1 MPAGPPT
8 PPLSPDHALDWPGRT
23 ATAGAVLAAVERRVH
38 HRRRLRRRAA
48 AAVASLALLVV
59 AGATW
64 FRPASFPAA
73 AALAHGAT
81 LTQPTRQ
88 SLADG
93 SQIEL
98 NGDAQV
104 RVEFSPTVR
113 RVTLARGEAHFEV
126 AHDPARPFVVVAGDI
141 SVRAVGTAFSVR
153 LAPRDVNVLVTDGR
167 VAVDR
172 ATADPVATPVQPL
185 AFVSQ
190 GAAVAVAPADLAP
203 HAPAPAVVDV
213 SGPELAERLAWR
225 VPRLEFNDTPLREAV
240 TLFNRHGNVR
250 LSLAA
255 PALGELRVSGFV
267 RADNTPALLQLLR
280 ADYGVEAQRLGDR
293 EFRLS
298 RPR

>member
-1 MPAGPPT
+1 MHDGQNT
-8 PPLSPDHALDWPGRT
+8 PPLSPDDALDWPDRT
-23 ATAGAVLAAVERRVH
+23 AMADAVLAAVERRVR
-38 HRRRLRRRAA
+38 HRRQLRRRAA
-48 AAVASLALLVV
+48 ATVASLTLLVV

-64 FRPASFPAA
+64 FRPSSFPAA
-73 AALAHGAT
+73 AALAAGAT

-88 SLADG
+88 LLTDG

-104 RVEFSPTVR
+104 RVEFSPAVR
-113 RVTLARGEAHFEV
+113 RVTIVRGEAHFEV
-126 AHDPARPFVVVAGDI
+126 AHDTARPFVVVAGEV

-153 LAPRDVNVLVTDGR
+153 LAPSDVNVLVTDGR

-172 ATADPVATPVQPL
+172 ATVDPVAPPVQAL
-185 AFVSQ
+185 AFVSK
-190 GAAVAVAPADLAP
+190 GARVAVAAADLAP
-203 HAPAPAVVDV
+203 NAPRPTVVAVAAP
-213 SGPELAERLAWR
+213 EIAEQLAWR

-240 TLFNRHGNVR
+240 ELFNRHGNVR
-250 LSLAA
+250 LSLAV
-255 PALGELRVSGFV
+255 PALGELRVSGVV